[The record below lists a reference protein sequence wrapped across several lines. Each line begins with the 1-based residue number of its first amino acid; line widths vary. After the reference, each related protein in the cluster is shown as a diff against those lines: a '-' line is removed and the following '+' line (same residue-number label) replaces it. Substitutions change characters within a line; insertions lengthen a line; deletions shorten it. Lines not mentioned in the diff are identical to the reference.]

1 MDDYIS
7 EPIDKPSKKLKIMA
21 IELMMEN
28 YDQLVYHTVG
38 FAKRILD
45 NLKRIG
51 EHERLT
57 ESEMCQLEAAL
68 WLYTT
73 AFSRVDASDA
83 SKEAIAGQQRMF
95 VEEFG
100 KPDLRKAGYHENEI
114 EAITSAI
121 MGMHDHNR
129 APSSKLQSILRDAL
143 IMDFLGKHAKDR
155 LAKFYQEA
163 ILNNASLSLSDFY
176 SIIIDFLAAYEP
188 SSSYS
193 VQHIKPG
200 LDALIL
206 SLEKEQKRFRK
217 KKDLLLK
224 KELGVDEEELKML
237 RKNLSSLK
245 GRDARGIQT
254 LFRTTSHNHYTLNE
268 MVDRKA
274 NIMITVNSV
283 ILSVVIGGSL
293 GLFEQGVSI
302 VVYTSILII
311 ALTSFA
317 SIILAIIAITPN
329 RTQGYFTHEDIR
341 NKNGNLLYYGN
352 FHNMSFKDYE
362 WGMLQKLNDSNFLYS
377 SMIKDLYFLG
387 KTLHRKYKFIRL
399 SLQIFMAGII
409 ASFVIFLIVRFL
421 G

>member
-1 MDDYIS
+1 MDEFTS
-7 EPIDKPSKKLKIMA
+7 VPIDKPSKKLKVLA
-21 IELMMEN
+21 IELMVEN
-28 YDQLVYHTVG
+28 YDQLVYHTIG
-38 FAKRILD
+38 FAKRIQE
-45 NLKRIG
+45 NLQQISA
-51 EHERLT
+51 HEDLT
-57 ESEMCQLEAAL
+57 ESEMCQLEAAM
-68 WLYTT
+68 WLY
-73 AFSRVDASDA
+73 ASSFSRMDASDT
-83 SKEAIAGQQRMF
+83 SKEAISSQQKIF
-95 VEEFG
+95 INKFA
-100 KPDLRKAGYHENEI
+100 KPDLRRVGYHEHEV
-114 EAITSAI
+114 EAITNAI
-121 MGMHDHNR
+121 IGMHDHQS

-143 IMDFLGKHAKDR
+143 IMDFIGKQSKERIEA
-155 LAKFYQEA
+155 FYQETV
-163 ILNNASLSLSDFY
+163 LNNANLNIYDFY
-176 SIIIDFLAAYEP
+176 GIIVDFLTVYTPVTRFSKE
-188 SSSYS
+188 
-193 VQHIKPG
+193 HIKPN
-200 LDALIL
+200 LDKLIF
-206 SLEKEQKRFRK
+206 SIEKERKRLRK

-224 KELGVDEEELKML
+224 RELGVDEDELKTL
-237 RKNLSSLK
+237 RKNLSSLR

-293 GLFEQGVSI
+293 GISETSVSFIIYISIFIMALASFVSI
-302 VVYTSILII
+302 I
-311 ALTSFA
+311 F
-317 SIILAIIAITPN
+317 AIIAITPN
-329 RTQGYFTHEDIR
+329 RTQGYFTLEDIR

-409 ASFVIFLIVRFL
+409 ASFLIFLIIRIS